1 MLFVFKP
8 FESLIVY
15 PCVCVSDSRET
26 KRKKR
31 IKRIYGGVCLFCLIM
46 FSTSNRAREE
56 RNRCL
61 HDTDYGYDGNS
72 TLDWHVT
79 SGKLRVRFIK

>member
-1 MLFVFKP
+1 M
-8 FESLIVY
+8 IVCPY
-15 PCVCVSDSRET
+15 VCVFDSRET
-26 KRKKR
+26 KRKNRTKR
-31 IKRIYGGVCLFCLIM
+31 KYGGACLFCLIM

-56 RNRCL
+56 RNRCF

-79 SGKLRVRFIK
+79 SGKLRVGFIK

>member
-1 MLFVFKP
+1 
-8 FESLIVY
+8 
-15 PCVCVSDSRET
+15 
-26 KRKKR
+26 
-31 IKRIYGGVCLFCLIM
+31 M

-56 RNRCL
+56 RNRCF

-79 SGKLRVRFIK
+79 SGKLRVGFIK